1 MCSLWLFFF
10 LYFNYNIFNLYAYKW
25 VVVIWLYPECY
36 FRLLHKRP
44 MIMMM
49 AKMIMLLM
57 MMIIVIVV
65 IHLESLSK
73 RFFLRPKLHHKGRWS
88 PTQKRV
94 KSMLLL
100 LSYHHGI
107 VDVVVTKK
115 KRVFLLNQYMI
126 RQVYDSSS
134 STMGDTYMQCC
145 SKQRKKNPHS
155 SQRGISP
162 LCLRGFVSVQARAH
176 MCYYP
181 LSSWA
186 SITTSSWIMQRYKI
200 KEHPCACWRIN
211 GLINDVRGD
220 AKPKGLL

>member
-1 MCSLWLFFF
+1 MHISITVSRE
-10 LYFNYNIFNLYAYKW
+10 LYQTVSQQTDDDDDGEDGNAAAADDNSDDGNT
-25 VVVIWLYPECY
+25 
-36 FRLLHKRP
+36 FRITIKDVFP
-44 MIMMM
+44 QT
-49 AKMIMLLM
+49 KTQ
-57 MMIIVIVV
+57 V
-65 IHLESLSK
+65 
-73 RFFLRPKLHHKGRWS
+73 HHKGRWL
-88 PTQKRV
+88 PTHKRV
-94 KSMLLL
+94 KSILLL
-100 LSYHHGI
+100 LSYHHEI

-115 KRVFLLNQYMI
+115 KKGVPLNQYMI

-134 STMGDTYMQCC
+134 STMGNMYMHCC
-145 SKQRKKNPHS
+145 DKQRKKNPHR

-162 LCLRGFVSVQARAH
+162 LCLRGFASVQARAH

-211 GLINDVRGD
+211 GLINDLRGD